1 MKDDTAEREQYHPF
15 LFGLESAYRIIEK
28 KTEQERIMP
37 MFRWLLLFILVVP
50 ALEIGLLVWA
60 GNIIGP
66 LWVVLLIILTGVIGA
81 WLAKQQGLETINNF
95 RQSMANGQV
104 PQDALLDGA
113 CILVGGAVLLTPGFI
128 TDAIG
133 FLLLLPPTRLP
144 IKRLIRKLIKRMMDR
159 GTITIYP
166 K

>member
-1 MKDDTAEREQYHPF
+1 
-15 LFGLESAYRIIEK
+15 
-28 KTEQERIMP
+28 

-50 ALEIGLLVWA
+50 ALEIGLLVWV

-104 PQDALLDGA
+104 PQDTLLDGA

-133 FLLLLPPTRLP
+133 FLLLLPPTRAP

>member
-1 MKDDTAEREQYHPF
+1 
-15 LFGLESAYRIIEK
+15 
-28 KTEQERIMP
+28 

-50 ALEIGLLVWA
+50 ALEIGLLVWT

-66 LWVVLLIILTGVIGA
+66 LWVVLLIILTGVLGA
-81 WLAKQQGLETINNF
+81 WLAKQQGLETIYNF
-95 RQSMANGQV
+95 RQSMANGRV

-133 FLLLLPPTRLP
+133 FLLLLPPTRAP
-144 IKRLIRKLIKRMMDR
+144 IKRLIRKLIRRMMDR